1 MYLTII
7 FFTAL
12 ISNLLLADDQSCL
25 NSTEWISFK
34 NQFKTEHPNFNI
46 QFRNEEYS

>member
-1 MYLTII
+1 MYLKI
-7 FFTAL
+7 FLCLAL
-12 ISNLLLADDQSCL
+12 ISTLLAESCL
-25 NSTEWISFK
+25 NLTEWIIFK